1 MASIESLNALCATGK
16 MRWIGAADAWRAEA
30 EDVVHAL
37 ARDGFEECKREE
49 ARDRRHHARNGVW
62 QGLNRATGHIASAV
76 WVVSDLRQPL
86 VFIDIDGEP
95 LRGRSADVRP

>member
-1 MASIESLNALCATGK
+1 MESLNELLATGK
-16 MRWIGAADAWRAEA
+16 MRWMSAADAWLAEA
-30 EDVVHAL
+30 DDVTQAL

-62 QGLNRATGHIASAV
+62 QGVNRATGGVASAV
-76 WVVSDLRQPL
+76 WVVSDRRQHL

-95 LRGRSADVRP
+95 LRGG